1 MSSTDQKEDPM
12 PFTPTR
18 SSVQPPPPPPPHSA
32 LAKQS
37 PAILKLRT
45 VPASLYFRKK
55 QKKQPQDKFPAPT
68 GPYFFYGSL
77 LDPCMLVEIL
87 SLETEPDLRA
97 AYIEGFQCKLWGQYP
112 ALVVDEIPG
121 SRVEGAAYE
130 VQSVGDADKLA
141 AYETEN
147 YTTVSCDIVFR
158 DGREPR
164 RQMGS
169 VFVFD
174 GDSGDL
180 SEGRFDLRVWLR
192 RVGRLAALE
201 KVDATKVRAD
211 DGSSSP

>member
-1 MSSTDQKEDPM
+1 M

-18 SSVQPPPPPPPHSA
+18 SSLPPPPPPPPHNA

-45 VPASLYFRKK
+45 VPASQYFHKK
-55 QKKQPQDKFPAPT
+55 QRQLQDRAPDPT

-87 SLETEPDLRA
+87 SLETEPELRP
-97 AYIEGFQCKLWGQYP
+97 AYIEGFQCKLGGQYP
-112 ALVVDEIPG
+112 ALVVDEMPG
-121 SRVEGAAYE
+121 SRVEGAVYE
-130 VQSVGDADKLA
+130 VRSVGDGEKLV

-147 YTTVSCDIVFR
+147 YATVSCDIFFH
-158 DGREPR
+158 DGRKPG
-164 RQMGS
+164 RQTGS

-201 KVDATKVRAD
+201 KLDARRMREQTMVRVLHD
-211 DGSSSP
+211 R